1 MHFPILFVAFPTFY
15 YVLPIMIFTWSSCLF
30 FFPVWEWKV
39 PKWIKIESLVLF
51 NQKNYWSTLQQII
64 FCSNYQF
71 ESQGLFCHEQS
82 KLKEAALFKA
92 QKKSVI
98 SMDSREHVICWNKS
112 LHNCLPFFYF
122 SIFPQ
127 EEQFKAVA

>member
-1 MHFPILFVAFPTFY
+1 M
-15 YVLPIMIFTWSSCLF
+15 
-30 FFPVWEWKV
+30 

-98 SMDSREHVICWNKS
+98 SMDSREHVIC
-112 LHNCLPFFYF
+112 
-122 SIFPQ
+122 
-127 EEQFKAVA
+127 